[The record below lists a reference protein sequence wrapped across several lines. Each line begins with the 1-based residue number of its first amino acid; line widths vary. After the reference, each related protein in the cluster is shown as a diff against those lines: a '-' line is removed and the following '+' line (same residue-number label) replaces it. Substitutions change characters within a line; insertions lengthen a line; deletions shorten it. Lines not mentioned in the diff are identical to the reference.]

1 MDNVNLKV
9 KLYLESDK
17 GKFMGIGVLW
27 LLEKVK
33 TCGSLRSAASELGI
47 SYSKAFRMVQ
57 NLETELGVQVL
68 QRKHGGM
75 QRSGASLT
83 KFGEDFIRL
92 YDTFQ
97 RECKVLLDKPFFEFS
112 RKLDSMLGTVERN

>member
-33 TCGSLRSAASELGI
+33 ACGSLRSAASELGI

-57 NLETELGVQVL
+57 NLETELGVEVL
-68 QRKHGGM
+68 ERKRGGM
-75 QRSGASLT
+75 QRTGASL
-83 KFGEDFIRL
+83 
-92 YDTFQ
+92 
-97 RECKVLLDKPFFEFS
+97 
-112 RKLDSMLGTVERN
+112 